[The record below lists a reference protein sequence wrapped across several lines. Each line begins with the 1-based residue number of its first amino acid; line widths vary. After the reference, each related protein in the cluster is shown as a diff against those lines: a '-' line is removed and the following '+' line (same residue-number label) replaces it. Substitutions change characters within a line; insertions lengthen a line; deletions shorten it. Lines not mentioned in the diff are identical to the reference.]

1 VYSCYNLK
9 VFKTKKEPCIKIN
22 TRELNVVL
30 VQTGLL
36 YILRTVVYTH
46 INLLYSK
53 VYMLT
58 MRAYN

>member
-1 VYSCYNLK
+1 M
-9 VFKTKKEPCIKIN
+9 FKTKKEPCIKIN